1 MASLFEGV
9 CETHVILTPGACG
22 SGAPNSTSC
31 HHFRGTAGQIPDPQ
45 FRCGRLSKN
54 RLWDPLEGQF
64 SRTFQKEATRDP
76 NMTQREPKRAQGRP
90 KAAQRE
96 PKRAQGRPKASQ
108 TGPKAAPKRDKR
120 SPMASQRDPKE
131 PPGTQKGVQR
141 KPIYKNSRSTAPAA
155 VMFLCYLEAASSNIS
170 KSVK

>member
-1 MASLFEGV
+1 MTVVNRLPQMNIYLRELLVNSRHPDPRRVWKGGAEPRFVDHIRGIRGIGRDPGDPGDPRDPRMNSRPQ
-9 CETHVILTPGACG
+9 ILLRT
-22 SGAPNSTSC
+22 SNEKSTS
-31 HHFRGTAGQIPDPQ
+31 G
-45 FRCGRLSKN
+45 
-54 RLWDPLEGQF
+54 PLEDQF
-64 SRTFQKEATRDP
+64 SRISKKGATRD
-76 NMTQREPKRAQGRP
+76 P

-141 KPIYKNSRSTAPAA
+141 KPIYTKTPDQPHRRP
-155 VMFLCYLEAASSNIS
+155 LCY
-170 KSVK
+170 